1 MEAKRRRK
9 MGLAIMKNVRFDGWR
24 IAISTA
30 VTAGLAVAMAE
41 AFLYHS
47 SNTPHVG
54 PTSAALSDAFSW
66 LAGTCLGLAIGSFA
80 AAMFVRRG
88 SRLGSGIVVG
98 ILAFCVGVVPY
109 SWLTAASDAT
119 TSDNLGWLVIVFI
132 PAVMLVTLGAALG
145 AVFRRE
151 LLRRR
156 HTSG

>member
-9 MGLAIMKNVRFDGWR
+9 VGLATMRNERFDGWR

-30 VTAGLAVAMAE
+30 VTAGLAVAMAA
-41 AFLYHS
+41 AFLYRS
-47 SNTPHVG
+47 ATTPHVG
-54 PTSAALSDAFSW
+54 PTSAALSGAFHE

-98 ILAFCVGVVPY
+98 VLAFLVGVVPY
-109 SWLTAASDAT
+109 SWLTAPSDVT
-119 TSDNLGWLVIVFI
+119 TGDSLGWLVIVFI
-132 PAVMLVTLGAALG
+132 PAMTLVTLGAVLG
-145 AVFRRE
+145 AVLRLE

-156 HTSG
+156 HRSD